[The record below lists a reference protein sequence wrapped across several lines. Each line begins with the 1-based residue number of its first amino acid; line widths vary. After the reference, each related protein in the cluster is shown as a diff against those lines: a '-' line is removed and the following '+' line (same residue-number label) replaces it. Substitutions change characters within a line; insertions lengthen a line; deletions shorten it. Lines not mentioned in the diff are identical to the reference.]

1 MSLSLCLRIQV
12 ALQSK
17 KVTAAAVAAA
27 QQTSTDKQ
35 SAEQAVIDLL
45 KQAKSKTQSKIDMCE
60 KRQQQKHQLS
70 LLLGSK
76 DAGGSHVQ
84 KGDQPSMQTIKDTM
98 RSNDEQLAA
107 CKKLVLAFRATQDAR
122 AQLQRCLNQEQA
134 LLQESMDPLKQCV
147 TNSRQLINA
156 TAERLQS
163 SDPAREKRHAEML
176 IR

>member
-1 MSLSLCLRIQV
+1 MSPSLCLRIQV

-107 CKKLVLAFRATQDAR
+107 CKKLVLAFSCNSRCQSTAAKVLGAR
-122 AQLQRCLNQEQA
+122 ASAATGATGPSAGVHCKLQA
-134 LLQESMDPLKQCV
+134 AAQCY
-147 TNSRQLINA
+147 S
-156 TAERLQS
+156 
-163 SDPAREKRHAEML
+163 
-176 IR
+176 